1 MAIVA
6 VKFHWWK
13 GFGPERD
20 LFFLWFRVGLLSLGV
35 CFGALTDKIRK
46 LTDACKVIGG
56 QE

>member
-20 LFFLWFRVGLLSLGV
+20 LFFWWFRVGLLSLGV

-56 QE
+56 KE